1 MTKTTKKYI
10 LYISILVIVSALAVY
25 FVLKQDPAAVFSA
38 LSRCDLKYI
47 FIAIGMMIITYVLE
61 AVILLI
67 LTRMYKRNYRIDK
80 SFLNVMIGVFFSDI
94 TPSSSGGQF
103 VQAYTFSK
111 QGVKMTNA
119 ASILF
124 MRFIIF
130 QIALVLFS
138 SVVFGFKFNELAA
151 ATSQINIFGWNF
163 SIVALSI
170 IGFIINVF
178 VIVGLFFLAFSKRVH
193 NVSIK
198 YGIGLLAK
206 LHIVKNK
213 DERIL
218 KLNTK
223 VETFRIEFKRLLQ
236 NWPVLLS
243 TGFLFIIELIVLNCI
258 PFFIA
263 RSMNLEFSNSNN
275 VINFINTT
283 SMTLLTSCITSMVP
297 IPGASGGAELV
308 FQFMF
313 GGTFFTNATSGD
325 ISALILLW
333 RGITFYLGL
342 IIGFIVFV
350 SYHESPKKESFLHGD
365 SRTLLELQVI
375 NLDEHNNVILKN
387 EIDKASS
394 HHIEPQLLTVD
405 DIESHFAS
413 LKNDLSKQ
421 LENNAKTL
429 EKEEK
434 KKISLSFFSKNKD
447 KTKKKKTPKD
457 KEGD

>member
-1 MTKTTKKYI
+1 MTKTAKKYI

-25 FVLKQDPAAVFSA
+25 FVLKQDPAAVFDAVSK
-38 LSRCDLKYI
+38 CDLKYI
-47 FIAIGMMIITYVLE
+47 LIAIGVMLLVYILE
-61 AVILLI
+61 ALVLFI
-67 LTRMYKRNYRIDK
+67 LTRMYKRNYRFDK
-80 SFLNVMIGVFFSDI
+80 SILNVMIGVFFSDI

-124 MRFIIF
+124 MRFIIY

-138 SVVFGFKFNELAA
+138 SVVFIFKFNELAS
-151 ATSQINIFGWNF
+151 ATASINIFGWNF
-163 SIVALSI
+163 SIVALSV
-170 IGFIINVF
+170 IGFIINF
-178 VIVGLFFLAFSKRVH
+178 LVIVGLFFLAFSKRLH
-193 NVSIK
+193 NFCIK

-206 LHIVKNK
+206 LHIIKNK
-213 DERIL
+213 EERIL

-236 NWPVLLS
+236 NWPVLVS
-243 TGFLFIIELIVLNCI
+243 TGLLFIVELIVSNCV
-258 PFFIA
+258 PYFIA
-263 RSMNLEFSNSNN
+263 KSMGLQFSNTND
-275 VINFINTT
+275 VINFINAT

-313 GGTFFTNATSGD
+313 GGSFFVGASSGD

-333 RGITFYLGL
+333 RGVTFYLGL

-375 NLDEHNNVILKN
+375 NLDEHNNI
-387 EIDKASS
+387 ITDKEPKTEEKERVV
-394 HHIEPQLLTVD
+394 HIEPQLLTVD
-405 DIESHFAS
+405 DIEAHFAS
-413 LKNDLSKQ
+413 LKQDLSKQ

-429 EKEEK
+429 EKEENRKLNLFK
-434 KKISLSFFSKNKD
+434 KKSKDSKSKED
-447 KTKKKKTPKD
+447 K
-457 KEGD
+457 